1 MQSALVVI
9 GLSHKTVPIDVR
21 ERFWMDTERR
31 AEAMAALSQAEAID
45 EVFVFSTCQ
54 RTEFVVWGDP
64 TLAINSV
71 LRFLTAKYNLKRS
84 EWNSFYRLL
93 DESALVHAFR
103 VTCGMDSLSIGE
115 GQIAR
120 QANAAWQ
127 QARAFGN
134 TGRYLDA
141 VLRKAL
147 AVRRRVLKQT
157 VVGGQLV
164 SAAHA
169 AIEIACEVIGT
180 LTKRKVVVLGAGT
193 MGEFSTQALLE
204 RGASVCVVSRTDSRS
219 AELAKRMGIE
229 SALFEE
235 RSKHLLA
242 ADLVISAASARALSA
257 NEIEQIASEREDRKL
272 VLIDLALPRS
282 IDPFARHIPGVVLLN
297 LDDLE
302 GAVKSPAA
310 GPHSEVEAGRIILE
324 EVKSFSRELAAL
336 GKAPATCSLRDRLDE
351 ICRQELESFR
361 LERGP
366 FPKDQDRLLA
376 AVSLRIAHRIAGS
389 LAHEIQALPDPAEI
403 EAAV

>member
-1 MQSALVVI
+1 MQPALVVI
-9 GLSHKTVPIDVR
+9 GLNHKTVPIDIR
-21 ERFWMDTERR
+21 ERFWMSAERR
-31 AEAMAALSQAEAID
+31 AEALATLSQAEAID

-71 LRFLTAKYNLKRS
+71 LRFLTAKYDLKRS

-103 VTCGMDSLSIGE
+103 VTCGMDSMSIGE

-127 QARAFGN
+127 QARASGS

-157 VVGGQLV
+157 VAVGQLI
-164 SAAHA
+164 SAPHA
-169 AIEIACEVIGT
+169 AVEVAEEILGPLA
-180 LTKRKVVVLGAGT
+180 KRKVIVLGAGT
-193 MGEFSTQALLE
+193 MSEFSVQALLG
-204 RGASVCVVSRTDSRS
+204 RGASVCVISRTDSRA
-219 AELAKRMGIE
+219 AELAERLGVE
-229 SALFEE
+229 SATYEE
-235 RSKHLLA
+235 LSKELA
-242 ADLVISAASARALSA
+242 LADLIISAASGCALSA
-257 NEIEQIASEREDRKL
+257 DQVEQIASRRRDRKL
-272 VLIDLALPRS
+272 VLIDLSLPRS
-282 IDPFARHIPGVVLLN
+282 IDPSARQLPGVVLLN

-302 GAVKSPAA
+302 HAVKSPAA
-310 GPHSEVEAGRIILE
+310 TPHSEVEAGRIILE
-324 EVKSFSRELAAL
+324 EVNAFSRELAAL

-361 LERGP
+361 NERGP

-376 AVSLRIAHRIAGS
+376 AVSRRITHRIAGS
-389 LAHEIQALPDPAEI
+389 LAREIEELPETAEI
-403 EAAV
+403 EAVV

>member
-1 MQSALVVI
+1 MRPALVVI
-9 GLSHKTVPIDVR
+9 GLNHKTVPIEVR

-31 AEAMAALSQAEAID
+31 AEALSTLSQAEAID

-71 LRFLTAKYNLKRS
+71 LRFLTAKYDLKRS

-103 VTCGMDSLSIGE
+103 VTCGMDSMSIGE

-120 QANAAWQ
+120 QANAAWR
-127 QARAFGN
+127 QARACGS

-157 VVGGQLV
+157 VIGGQLV
-164 SAAHA
+164 SASHA
-169 AIEIACEVIGT
+169 AIEMACEVLGS
-180 LTKRKVVVLGAGT
+180 LAKRKAVVLGAGT
-193 MGEFSTQALLE
+193 MAEFSTQALLE
-204 RGASVCVVSRTDSRS
+204 CGAAVCVISRTDSRAAGLAQRFG
-219 AELAKRMGIE
+219 AESSLYA
-229 SALFEE
+229 E
-235 RSKHLLA
+235 RSKHVMA
-242 ADLVISAASARALSA
+242 ADLIISAVSGCALGA
-257 NEIEQIASEREDRKL
+257 GEIERIASQGADREV

-282 IDPFARHIPGVVLLN
+282 IDPSARQLPGIVLLN

-302 GAVKSPAA
+302 HAVKSPASA
-310 GPHSEVEAGRIILE
+310 PHSEVEAGRIILE

-336 GKAPATCSLRDRLDE
+336 GNAPASCSLRDRLDE
-351 ICRQELESFR
+351 ICRQELQSFR

-366 FPKDQDRLLA
+366 FPKDQDRLLT

-389 LAHEIQALPDPAEI
+389 LAQEMEDLPELAEV

>member
-9 GLSHKTVPIDVR
+9 GLNHKTVPIDIR
-21 ERFWMDTERR
+21 ERFWMSAERR
-31 AEAMAALSQAEAID
+31 AEALATLSQAEAID

-103 VTCGMDSLSIGE
+103 VTCGMDSMSIGE

-127 QARAFGN
+127 QARASGS

-141 VLRKAL
+141 VLRRAL

-157 VVGGQLV
+157 VAVGQLI
-164 SAAHA
+164 SAPHA
-169 AIEIACEVIGT
+169 AVEVANEVFGS
-180 LTKRKVVVLGAGT
+180 LVKRKVVVLGAGT
-193 MGEFSTQALLE
+193 MGEFSAQALLG
-204 RGASVCVVSRTDSRS
+204 RGASVCVISRTDSRA
-219 AELAKRMGIE
+219 AELAERLGVE
-229 SALFEE
+229 SATFEE
-235 RSKHLLA
+235 LSNKLVP
-242 ADLVISAASARALSA
+242 ADLVISAVSGCALSA
-257 NEIEQIASEREDRKL
+257 DQVEQIASRRRDRKL

-282 IDPFARHIPGVVLLN
+282 IDPSARQLPGVVLLN

-302 GAVKSPAA
+302 HGVKSPAA
-310 GPHSEVEAGRIILE
+310 VSHSEVEAGRIILE
-324 EVKSFSRELAAL
+324 EVNAFSRELAAL

-361 LERGP
+361 NERGP

-389 LAHEIQALPDPAEI
+389 LAREIEEVPDAAEI

>member
-21 ERFWMDTERR
+21 ERFWMNPEHR
-31 AEAMAALSQAEAID
+31 AAALATLSQAEAID

-71 LRFLTAKYNLKRS
+71 LRFLTAKYDLKRS

-103 VTCGMDSLSIGE
+103 VTCGMDSMSIGE
-115 GQIAR
+115 GELAR
-120 QANAAWQ
+120 QANAAWR
-127 QARAFGN
+127 QARACGS

-157 VVGGQLV
+157 VIGGQLV
-164 SAAHA
+164 SAPHA
-169 AIEIACEVIGT
+169 AVEMAGEVFGT
-180 LTKRKVVVLGAGT
+180 LAKRKVVVLGAGT
-193 MGEFSTQALLE
+193 MAEFSIQALLE
-204 RGASVCVVSRTDSRS
+204 RGASVRVISPVDSRA
-219 AELAKRMGIE
+219 AELAKKLGVE

-235 RSKHLLA
+235 RSKHLMA
-242 ADLVISAASARALSA
+242 ADLVVSAVSARAISA
-257 NEIEQIASEREDRKL
+257 DEIKKIVSQRADRKL
-272 VLIDLALPRS
+272 VLTDLALPRS
-282 IDPFARHIPGVVLLN
+282 IDPSARQLPGVILLN

-302 GAVKSPAA
+302 HAVKSPVSA
-310 GPHSEVEAGRIILE
+310 PHSEVEAGRIILE

-336 GKAPATCSLRDRLDE
+336 GNAPASCTLRDRLDE
-351 ICRQELESFR
+351 ICRQELQLFR

-366 FPKDQDRLLA
+366 FPKDQDRLLT

-389 LAHEIQALPDPAEI
+389 LACEMEDLPEIAEV